1 MEGGENDEGSVFR
14 IVKNGIGHNFKPFWS
29 YEAIYNGEKF
39 LIAEVDDVMHNTLG
53 CLIGYGLYSI
63 VRIGYE
69 KIR

>member
-1 MEGGENDEGSVFR
+1 MTTIDT
-14 IVKNGIGHNFKPFWS
+14 
-29 YEAIYNGEKF
+29 EKKI
-39 LIAEVDDVMHNTLG
+39 LRRTLG